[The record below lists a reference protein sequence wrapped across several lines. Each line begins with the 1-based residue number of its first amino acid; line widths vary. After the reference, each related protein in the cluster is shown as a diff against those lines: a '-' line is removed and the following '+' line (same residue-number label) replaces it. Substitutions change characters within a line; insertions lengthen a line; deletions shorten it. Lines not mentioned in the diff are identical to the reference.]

1 MFDLLT
7 SAGFDPAR
15 AIKAGFE
22 PSLVLLFIACLI
34 HSLRNHGRARTLRE
48 FVAGFGLTLLAEST
62 GVLSGAYV
70 YPGFVF
76 YVGATPFVNPAS
88 WVALV
93 YVIMEVSNR
102 LVWGQKA
109 LDPKQPG
116 KSLPVDGT
124 SPLLL
129 RGSLVTTLL
138 VLALIDASLAL
149 CIDLVLDPLATIY
162 NWWVWVP
169 AVAGEHTIGPGVVT
183 AYNFSGDAWLTTP
196 DNPLARLWAPAFAEG
211 YRYPTRVFGIP
222 LINFI
227 AWLVFVFV
235 YAFQFRWVE
244 SHTVWSERKKTVVL
258 WSLMLLDWPVLA
270 FLLIT
275 PNL

>member
-7 SAGFDPAR
+7 SYGLDPAR

-22 PSLVLLFIACLI
+22 PSLVLLFLACLA
-34 HSLRNHGRARTLRE
+34 HSLRTHGRSRTLRE
-48 FVAGFGLTLLAEST
+48 FVAGFVLTLLAEST

-70 YPGFVF
+70 YPGFTF

-102 LVWGQKA
+102 LVWGTKA
-109 LDPKQPG
+109 IDPQRPG
-116 KSLPVDGT
+116 RSLPIDGR

-129 RGSLVTTLL
+129 RGSLVTTLAL
-138 VLALIDASLAL
+138 LALLDASLAL
-149 CIDLVLDPLATIY
+149 CIDLVLDPLATVY
-162 NWWVWVP
+162 NWWIWVP
-169 AVAGEHTIGPGVVT
+169 SVAGEHTIGPGVVT
-183 AYNFSGDAWLTTP
+183 AYNFTSEAWLTTP
-196 DNPLARLWAPAFAEG
+196 DNPLARLWEPAFAEG
-211 YRYPTRVFGIP
+211 FRYPTRLLGIP

-244 SHTVWSERKKTVVL
+244 SRIAWSERKKTAIL
-258 WSLMLLDWPVLA
+258 WGIMLLDWPILA